1 MNITNRTLLRRS
13 LSLALASVL
22 SGCVEF
28 IVRVDAASLVP
39 ISREAHHIQDRRT
52 QQRTDSPSY
61 VSPDGPMIRVALF
74 TDVGSVSVSASSGLL
89 VSRSIEEFAD
99 GEKISNGPLRIELRR
114 TDESNPLVSN
124 SGAYSV
130 FVGSSVEAANA
141 RKIEDRLKLE
151 FFEPTAI
158 TFEDSKN
165 QYVVTIGRFTTRS
178 EAEKMV
184 ERLREAAYKAP
195 RVVASPISETFDS
208 QTPEFATD
216 TNARVAKHKAETRVP
231 TAVKSDRRG
240 TQIVAIAADRI
251 LASSADELTI
261 SAGEAIAHP
270 AKTSKY
276 EPLSTLGVVRVG
288 NKDYRGEIHF
298 VLNPRGRINVVNAL
312 PLEVYLRG
320 VVPMEISASAYAELE
335 AIKAQAV
342 ASRSFA
348 LASLGH
354 RGAEGYDLVADSRA
368 QVYGGVAAEREVT
381 TRAIEETRGVAAVFP
396 NEDGRLTPIQA
407 LYTANCGGRTENNEE
422 VFGGKALPYLRS
434 VACVN
439 ERQSLAGRDIVTT
452 RPIEKLTAIE
462 GHSIAREV
470 ALLSVLGLTLPH
482 RVTSHYLHGTP
493 DQDEVRGWAEQV
505 ARLTRKENAV
515 SAKGDTTRLA
525 EFIRLVAACV
535 YGEGRESALLS
546 SNEVDY
552 LLSGIRIEQLLREAR
567 ADVAILLRDGV
578 LRLNGENSFDGRAT
592 ITRGQA
598 IEMMAR
604 ALLLKSPTEVKSST
618 ANWKTLI
625 PELRF
630 DIAAPAE
637 NGKLIVALSDS
648 PTDEALLS
656 RPSSLT
662 EAKISSQ
669 AKTSKVA
676 AKQIAKSA
684 LVPQA
689 GFKRKIQHSG
699 IDIAEAAGLFRRVG
713 GESYAVDRLTLIGG
727 ERVIYHLNSA
737 GQADFLEATVSERGA
752 SSDSSS
758 AVAPWLE
765 RVAIEELQRRLTRAR
780 LKVGR
785 PAQIEPV
792 SFSASRRIIEVE
804 VRGNEGHARL
814 GRSQIR
820 TALGLKE
827 HLFKIDRETD
837 GRGNLTAFVFSGKGL
852 GHGVGMC
859 QTGAYRMAKEG
870 SSFTAILQKYYTG
883 IKVQEMYRQ

>member
-39 ISREAHHIQDRRT
+39 TSPEAHHIQDRRP
-52 QQRTDSPSY
+52 QQRTDSRSY
-61 VSPDGPMIRVALF
+61 VSPDGPIIRVALF
-74 TDVGSVSVSASSGLL
+74 TDVGSVSVSASSGLI

-99 GEKISNGPLRIELRR
+99 GEKISSGSLRIELRR
-114 TDESNPLVSN
+114 TGESKPLVSN
-124 SGAYSV
+124 SSEYSV

-158 TFEDSKN
+158 TFDDSKN

-178 EAEKMV
+178 EAEKMAA
-184 ERLREAAYKAP
+184 RLREAGYKAP
-195 RVVASPISETFDS
+195 RVVANPVSETLEP
-208 QTPEFATD
+208 QTPELATD
-216 TNARVAKHKAETRVP
+216 TNARAAKHKAETRVAKD
-231 TAVKSDRRG
+231 TAVKSDPG
-240 TQIVAIAADRI
+240 QAQIVAVAADRVV
-251 LASSADELTI
+251 ASSVDELTI
-261 SAGEAIAHP
+261 SAGDATIAP
-270 AKTSKY
+270 RAKSSKF
-276 EPLSTLGVVRVG
+276 ETPSMLGIVRVG
-288 NKDYRGEIHF
+288 NKDYRGETHF

-312 PLEVYLRG
+312 PLELYLRG

-368 QVYGGVAAEREVT
+368 QVYGGVAAERELT

-439 ERQSLAGRDIVTT
+439 ERQSLAGRDLITT
-452 RPIEKLTAIE
+452 RTPESLTGSE
-462 GHSIAREV
+462 GHSIAVEV

-482 RVTSHYLHGTP
+482 RVTSRYLRGAP
-493 DQDEVRGWAEQV
+493 DQDEVKGWVEQI
-505 ARLTRKENAV
+505 ARLTGRETTI
-515 SAKGDTTRLA
+515 SAHGDATRLA
-525 EFIRLVAACV
+525 EFTRLVANCV
-535 YGEGRESALLS
+535 YGNGRASALS
-546 SNEVDY
+546 PDEADY
-552 LLSGIRIEQLLREAR
+552 LLSGIRIEQLSREAR
-567 ADVAILLRDGV
+567 VDLAMLLKDGILH
-578 LRLNGENSFDGRAT
+578 LNGENSFDGRAT

-598 IEMMAR
+598 LEILAR
-604 ALLLKSPTEVKSST
+604 SLLLKSPTETKSST
-618 ANWKTLI
+618 ASWKSRI
-625 PELRF
+625 PELKF

-637 NGKLIVALSDS
+637 NGRFVVAFSDA
-648 PTDEALLS
+648 PTHEALLS
-656 RPSSLT
+656 RGSSLA
-662 EAKISSQ
+662 E
-669 AKTSKVA
+669 AKTSSHAESSRVA
-676 AKQIAKSA
+676 TKEIAKSA
-684 LVPQA
+684 LAPQA
-689 GFKRKIQHSG
+689 GSMRTIQYGG
-699 IDIAEAAGLFRRVG
+699 IEIAEAAWLFRTVG
-713 GESYAVDRLTLIGG
+713 GQGYAVDRLTLIGG
-727 ERVIYHLNSA
+727 ERVIYHLNAA
-737 GQADFLEATVSERGA
+737 GQADFLEATVSEHAA
-752 SSDSSS
+752 SSDTSS

-780 LKVGR
+780 VKVGR

-804 VRGNEGHARL
+804 VKGDDGHARL

-837 GRGNLTAFVFSGKGL
+837 GHGHLIAFVFSGKGL

-870 SSFTAILQKYYTG
+870 SSYIAILQKYYTG
-883 IKVQEMYRQ
+883 IKVQEMY